1 MEQKK
6 MSKVY
11 AVDFDGTLCEDKWPE
26 IGTVNDKLIGY
37 LIGRRQQGEKVILWT
52 CRSGEL
58 LQKAVEWCLE
68 HGLEFDAVNENL
80 PERIEFFGG
89 DCRKV
94 GANVYIDD
102 RAWNPII
109 GGDISNMAAGERG
122 NCEGLGPAEE
132 LAGWKKQMMRTF
144 MGGERL

>member
-1 MEQKK
+1 

-26 IGTVNDKLIGY
+26 IGTANDKLIGY

-52 CRSGEL
+52 CRNGEL
-58 LQKAVEWCLE
+58 LRKAVEWCRG

-94 GANVYIDD
+94 GADVYIDD
-102 RAWNPII
+102 RAWNPIT
-109 GGDISNMAAGERG
+109 GRDISNMAAGERESR
-122 NCEGLGPAEE
+122 EGLGPAEE

-144 MGGERL
+144 IGGGRL